1 MLFAYP
7 SALTT
12 EIYVSSIGNVCI
24 KQLDYPEEDQL
35 VVLNPNQAKWL
46 LSKLPQ
52 LIEKAETIFESEIQI
67 ERSDDDSRS

>member
-1 MLFAYP
+1 MLFAYQ
-7 SALTT
+7 ATLTT

>member
-1 MLFAYP
+1 MLFAYQ
-7 SALTT
+7 ATLTT

-52 LIEKAETIFESEIQI
+52 LIEQAETIFESEIQI